1 MLLNKLL
8 YHLQLKMVH
17 RIHIFALSTTSKGVK
32 IMKKKVFYSI
42 LVLFVA
48 IISGLVGETIGE
60 NRSKETATIA
70 GFEAIQLQSL
80 NNLSSDSEIYF
91 AMSQAFASA
100 AHIMGKNNLISK
112 EEELKI
118 NQQLLHFLEKAQKK
132 LQNVP
137 SKFEITLQNQKK
149 LVSQNIKDIKELKK
163 AIEFSDQTKEL
174 LEQFEK

>member
-1 MLLNKLL
+1 
-8 YHLQLKMVH
+8 
-17 RIHIFALSTTSKGVK
+17 
-32 IMKKKVFYSI
+32 MKKKVFYSI

-70 GFEAIQLQSL
+70 GFEEIQLQSL